1 MLPAFVRVQ
10 GIYETVR
17 NFITA
22 SWTSGYWRG
31 DCGFENFSKDRLTK
45 GFRNFLSL
53 LQTRC
58 LIILWHKQQ
67 SLSSIDVSI
76 QFTSWLHRASI
87 IFNTLITNIG
97 TKCNSLTQQFIGIHG
112 YMGYMFLRLHASVC
126 YWSWILCWLATGS
139 VVFEGLKMTQYS
151 RNM

>member
-97 TKCNSLTQQFIGIHG
+97 TKCNSLTQQFIGIYTTIDTWATCFDFIESSSG
-112 YMGYMFLRLHASVC
+112 PQRLQIQFLK
-126 YWSWILCWLATGS
+126 IGS
-139 VVFEGLKMTQYS
+139 VFFEKMT
-151 RNM
+151 R